1 MEHHNFISTLI
12 FSAINFIIFLI
23 IVYKFVLPRLLEAV
37 EKKSIETLHELLK
50 SEKELEEAKR
60 IYEQAELNR
69 KRAEEETEKIKKDF
83 ENYSK
88 TEYSRILRE
97 AENFA
102 KKKTEDLEKLINIRI
117 NEARIIIQHELI
129 DLVVKL
135 ASEKIK
141 KSKTSADV
149 ERFLEEIKGKIERMS
164 RT

>member
-69 KRAEEETEKIKKDF
+69 KRAEEEAEKIKKDF